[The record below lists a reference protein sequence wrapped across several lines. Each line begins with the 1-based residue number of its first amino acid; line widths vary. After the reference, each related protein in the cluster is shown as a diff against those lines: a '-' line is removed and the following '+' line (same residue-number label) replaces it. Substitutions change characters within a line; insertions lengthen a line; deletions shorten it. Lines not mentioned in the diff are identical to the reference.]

1 MNFHI
6 HSCLFAGEVQSV
18 HLRTYI
24 RICLRRVLVV
34 HPSQCSQLVPS
45 ALVLFHFVSPF
56 CFTFVLFS
64 PLFFLL
70 YFSSDLLLQAWHTN
84 RTQTAEATVVVCVS
98 DVNEPPRW
106 PRSLYVTSVSE
117 RPHIE
122 TEIYHL
128 VAEDDDSGSLV
139 SQMNIQHLHIRKHL
153 THYSP

>member
-1 MNFHI
+1 MLCI
-6 HSCLFAGEVQSV
+6 HLNVLSSYPLHWYCFILFLLSV
-18 HLRTYI
+18 L
-24 RICLRRVLVV
+24 LL
-34 HPSQCSQLVPS
+34 L
-45 ALVLFHFVSPF
+45 LF
-56 CFTFVLFS
+56 LFS

-70 YFSSDLLLQAWHTN
+70 YFSSDLLLQAWHTDP
-84 RTQTAEATVVVCVS
+84 TQTAEATVVVCVS

-117 RPHIE
+117 RPHVE